1 MPPDF
6 SSSEYWSNRF
16 TKETSFEWLSESDVI
31 LPLILEVIAEVVK
44 SRSTTRGES
53 SSIGD
58 AGPSTH
64 GPLKVLHLGCGTSN
78 LGSQLQHTLDQE
90 DGPEYPVQVIDA
102 DYVASTITT
111 ERSVPLIQMNVL
123 DREALH
129 RRTEE
134 QCGDAGWDLILD
146 KSTADAISCGP
157 NVEVSTI
164 KPGLESKEF
173 NDLEVV
179 RPMAA
184 MCSNLACVTR
194 PGSRWM
200 SISYSSSRFEDLD
213 QFTAIPWKV
222 LAKRPLTIQA
232 EPGGKQIS
240 DGRGGFRTVFEP
252 ETVYWFYVLDRI

>member
-44 SRSTTRGES
+44 SRSATRGGS
-53 SSIGD
+53 SSNGH

-64 GPLKVLHLGCGTSN
+64 DPLKVLHLGCGTSN
-78 LGSQLQHTLDQE
+78 LGSQLQHILDQRQ
-90 DGPEYPVQVIDA
+90 GSAYPVQVIDA

-111 ERSVPLIQMNVL
+111 DRSIPLIQMDVL

-129 RRTEE
+129 RKTEE
-134 QCGDAGWDLILD
+134 QCGDAGWDFILD
-146 KSTADAISCGP
+146 KSTADAISCGL
-157 NVEVSTI
+157 NIEVSTI
-164 KPGLESKEF
+164 EPRLENKES

-179 RPMAA
+179 RPMVA
-184 MCSNLACVTR
+184 MCSNLASVTR

-213 QFTAIPWKV
+213 QFTSKPWRV
-222 LAKRPLTIQA
+222 LAKKPLTIQA

-252 ETVYWFYVLDRI
+252 ETVYWFYVLERI